1 MISRQ
6 LPILTL
12 LQIPID
18 ELRTR
23 GEKLIGQLRG
33 LPLQPRLVA
42 SKAEIGGGALPR
54 SVIPSVALEFASG
67 SHSPNELAT
76 LLRRARPPIIGY
88 LAQGRF
94 QLDLRT
100 IFPEQDELLVA
111 ALTACLTTRQ
121 A

>member
-1 MISRQ
+1 
-6 LPILTL
+6 
-12 LQIPID
+12 
-18 ELRTR
+18 LRER
-23 GEKLIGQLRG
+23 GEKLIEQLRG
-33 LPLQPRLVA
+33 LSLRPRLVA
-42 SKAEIGGGALPR
+42 SKARIGGGALPR
-54 SVIPSVALEFASG
+54 SVIPSVALEFASS

-100 IFPEQDELLVA
+100 IFKKQDELVVA
-111 ALTACLTTRQ
+111 ALTACLTTKQ